1 MLTSDLQADGAQ
13 VAIARGRLATGLLA
27 PAQAAS
33 GVLVAV
39 SGGPDSMAL
48 LELAARWR
56 LEAAAGAARPPLF
69 AATVDH
75 GLRPDS
81 LAEAR
86 MAADF
91 AAARGV
97 PHEILHWTGDKPQT
111 RLQERARAARYAL
124 LAAEAR
130 RVGADF
136 ILTAHHADDQAET
149 ILMRLVRGSAVAGLA
164 GMAVMSP
171 REGLTLF
178 RPFLGVRKSALVA
191 FCDSGGVSF
200 VRDPSNE
207 NPRFGRTG
215 ARRLALMLEA
225 QGLGPHEWARLA
237 RRAARAEAALAA
249 ATEAAL
255 AQLPAGPAS
264 MAVLAGFPEEIAM
277 RCLAGHVREA
287 GGAQIVRLER
297 LESTWEKLCDAHRAS
312 DALSLTLAGAR
323 IKLDTR
329 GSLHITTE
337 SPRRRGRGGATA
349 SSQSVHV
356 NGENRGQLGA

>member
-1 MLTSDLQADGAQ
+1 MLTSDLQASDLQASDLQARAQ
-13 VAIARGRLATGLLA
+13 AVAATDIFA
-27 PAQAAS
+27 PAQVAS

-56 LEAAAGAARPPLF
+56 AEAAAGAVRPPVF

-81 LAEAR
+81 LAEAQ
-86 MAADF
+86 MVADF

-97 PHEILHWTGDKPQT
+97 PHAILHWTGDKPPT

-124 LAAEAR
+124 LAEEAR

-149 ILMRLVRGSAVAGLA
+149 ILMRIVRGSAIAGLA

-178 RPFLGVRKSALVA
+178 RPLLSVRKSALVA
-191 FCDSGGVSF
+191 YCEAQGAPY
-200 VRDPSNE
+200 VRDPSND

-225 QGLGPHEWARLA
+225 QGLGPGEWARLA

-249 ATEAAL
+249 AAEAAL
-255 AQLPAGPAS
+255 AQQLPAGPAP
-264 MAVLAGFPEEIAM
+264 MTMLASLPEEIAM
-277 RCLAGHVREA
+277 RCLAARVRGA

-297 LESTWEKLCDAHRAS
+297 LESTWEKLSDAHRAS
-312 DALSLTLAGAR
+312 RALALTLAGAR
-323 IKLDTR
+323 IKLDTK
-329 GSLHITTE
+329 GLVHISAE
-337 SPRRRGRGGATA
+337 PPRRRGRA
-349 SSQSVHV
+349 
-356 NGENRGQLGA
+356 

>member
-1 MLTSDLQADGAQ
+1 MLTSDLQASDLQASDLQASDLQARAQ
-13 VAIARGRLATGLLA
+13 AVAATDIFA
-27 PAQAAS
+27 PAQVAS

-56 LEAAAGAARPPLF
+56 AEAAAGAVRPPVF

-81 LAEAR
+81 LAEAQ
-86 MAADF
+86 MVADF

-97 PHEILHWTGDKPQT
+97 PHAILHWTGDKPHT

-124 LAAEAR
+124 LAEEAR

-149 ILMRLVRGSAVAGLA
+149 ILMRIVRGSAIAGLA

-178 RPFLGVRKSALVA
+178 RPLLSVRKSALVA
-191 FCDSGGVSF
+191 YCEAQGAPY
-200 VRDPSNE
+200 VRDPSND

-225 QGLGPHEWARLA
+225 QGLGPGEWARLA

-249 ATEAAL
+249 AAEAAL
-255 AQLPAGPAS
+255 AQLPAGPAP
-264 MAVLAGFPEEIAM
+264 MTMLASLPEEIAM
-277 RCLAGHVREA
+277 RCLAARVRGA

-297 LESTWEKLCDAHRAS
+297 LESTWEKLSDAHRAS
-312 DALSLTLAGAR
+312 RALALTLAGAR
-323 IKLDTR
+323 IKLDTK
-329 GSLHITTE
+329 GLVHISAE
-337 SPRRRGRGGATA
+337 PPRRRGRA
-349 SSQSVHV
+349 
-356 NGENRGQLGA
+356 

>member
-1 MLTSDLQADGAQ
+1 MLTSDLQASDLQASDLQARAQ
-13 VAIARGRLATGLLA
+13 AVAATDIFA
-27 PAQAAS
+27 PAQVAS

-56 LEAAAGAARPPLF
+56 AEAAAGAVRPPVF

-81 LAEAR
+81 LAEAQ
-86 MAADF
+86 MVADF

-97 PHEILHWTGDKPQT
+97 PHAILHWTGDKPHT

-124 LAAEAR
+124 LAEEAR

-149 ILMRLVRGSAVAGLA
+149 ILMRIVRGSAIAGLA

-178 RPFLGVRKSALVA
+178 RPLLSVRKSALVA
-191 FCDSGGVSF
+191 YCEAQGAPY
-200 VRDPSNE
+200 VRDPSND

-225 QGLGPHEWARLA
+225 QGLGPGEWARLA

-249 ATEAAL
+249 AAEAAL
-255 AQLPAGPAS
+255 AQQLPAGPAP
-264 MAVLAGFPEEIAM
+264 MTMLASLPEEIAM
-277 RCLAGHVREA
+277 RCLAARVRGA

-297 LESTWEKLCDAHRAS
+297 LESTWEKLSDAHRAS
-312 DALSLTLAGAR
+312 RALALTLAGAR
-323 IKLDTR
+323 IKLDTK
-329 GSLHITTE
+329 GLVHISAE
-337 SPRRRGRGGATA
+337 PPRRRGRA
-349 SSQSVHV
+349 
-356 NGENRGQLGA
+356 